1 MRRGEEWIYYYCV
14 VLGDVLYIYTQKK
27 NRYDTRLKQFYFI
40 FLCAVSELT
49 FLMDDKRIGIGKR
62 ELAVCNEF
70 SV

>member
-49 FLMDDKRIGIGKR
+49 FLRVIRGSALVSGSGLTVMNY
-62 ELAVCNEF
+62 E
-70 SV
+70 